1 MVYARDLLTTLRPL
15 PFETHVIVTNGAK
28 QVIPTELE
36 VNVLELE
43 ALADVSHKDS
53 DLGAPVASGSYRTR
67 GMVIVPCSAGTLAK
81 VAAGMTD
88 NLVSRAAHVTLKERR
103 PLVLVV
109 REAPF
114 SRPMLANML
123 AAHDAGAILLP
134 AAPGFYSR
142 PQSITDL
149 VGTVTARTLDLLGI
163 DNARSKRW
171 KEEA

>member
-15 PFETHVIVTNGAK
+15 PFETHLVVTNGAK
-28 QVIPTELE
+28 QVIPTELDE
-36 VNVLELE
+36 SVLELE
-43 ALADVSHKDS
+43 ALADVTYKDS
-53 DLGAPVASGSYRTR
+53 DLGAAIASGSYQIR
-67 GMVIVPCSAGTLAK
+67 GMVVVPCSAGTLAK
-81 VAAGMTD
+81 VASGMTD

-114 SRPMLANML
+114 SRPMLKNML
-123 AAHDAGAILLP
+123 EAHDAGATILP
-134 AAPGFYSR
+134 ASPGFYSR

-149 VGTVTARTLDLLGI
+149 VGTVTARTLDLLRI
-163 DNARSKRW
+163 DNTRSKRW